1 MNKEEHMKKFFII
14 LIIISTLVACGKN
27 QNTTENQNDKNKTNV
42 KESTQ
47 ISVPESKKL
56 TFNEF
61 NFDTID
67 IDGNRIK
74 SSDFYKDSKINALII
89 WATYGNDCKDT
100 LVSINNL
107 SKNYDEKDLKVSA
120 FILDTSADTSTNIEE
135 AQNIIKENNLNF
147 KNLLPNPTT
156 EDALKTVEKIPLL
169 LIMDSQGKILNAYE
183 GNLSQEVMQKI
194 IDDHLKK

>member
-1 MNKEEHMKKFFII
+1 MKKFFII

-74 SSDFYKDSKINALII
+74 SNDFYKDSKINALII

-194 IDDHLKK
+194 IDDHFKK

>member
-1 MNKEEHMKKFFII
+1 MKKFFII

-27 QNTTENQNDKNKTNV
+27 QNTTENQSDKNKTNV

-74 SSDFYKDSKINALII
+74 SNDFYKDSKINALII

>member
-1 MNKEEHMKKFFII
+1 MKKFFII

-169 LIMDSQGKILNAYE
+169 LIIDSQGKILNAYE

>member
-1 MNKEEHMKKFFII
+1 MKKFFII

-42 KESTQ
+42 KQSTQ

-135 AQNIIKENNLNF
+135 AKNIIKENNLNF

>member
-1 MNKEEHMKKFFII
+1 MKKFFII

-74 SSDFYKDSKINALII
+74 SSDFYKNSKINALII

-194 IDDHLKK
+194 IDDQLKK

>member
-1 MNKEEHMKKFFII
+1 MKKFFII

-74 SSDFYKDSKINALII
+74 SNDFYKDSKINALII

-135 AQNIIKENNLNF
+135 AKNIIKENNLNF

>member
-1 MNKEEHMKKFFII
+1 MKKFFII

-74 SSDFYKDSKINALII
+74 SNDFYKDSKINALII

-156 EDALKTVEKIPLL
+156 EDALKTIEKIPLL

>member
-1 MNKEEHMKKFFII
+1 MKKFFII
-14 LIIISTLVACGKN
+14 LIVISTLVACGKN

>member
-1 MNKEEHMKKFFII
+1 MKKFFII

-42 KESTQ
+42 KQSTQ

-194 IDDHLKK
+194 IDDHLKNKQKI

>member
-1 MNKEEHMKKFFII
+1 MKKFFII

-27 QNTTENQNDKNKTNV
+27 QNTTENQNDKNKTHV

-74 SSDFYKDSKINALII
+74 SNDFYKDSKINALII

-194 IDDHLKK
+194 IDEHLKK